1 MSIIFSVVRSSYHVG
16 GAKTGEAH
24 SLPGTSLLVGD
35 CCTSDKETLATPSEF
50 VDMATNPTTDGVR
63 AMPPFHLL
71 AIEDTS
77 SSPLSDIL
85 VTTSS
90 SHRFTY
96 SVGGTKTGE
105 AHSLPGTSLLV
116 GDCCT
121 SDKHPGSVLIR
132 RFTVIELI
140 MSRL

>member
-35 CCTSDKETLATPSEF
+35 CCTSDK
-50 VDMATNPTTDGVR
+50 
-63 AMPPFHLL
+63 
-71 AIEDTS
+71 
-77 SSPLSDIL
+77 
-85 VTTSS
+85 
-90 SHRFTY
+90 
-96 SVGGTKTGE
+96 
-105 AHSLPGTSLLV
+105 
-116 GDCCT
+116 
-121 SDKHPGSVLIR
+121 HPGSVLIH